1 MSWFWFRTDSDLRS
15 RCIIK
20 KVIECSQ
27 QGVDALSPS
36 HFLLLAL
43 FVFLSHTLNHTHH
56 GVISTNLEEVEELNA
71 RNYTSIQTYVS
82 QSQMP
87 SMCEIGVTLL
97 EVSLFVKCAPQY
109 FGYHPHW
116 SQWLLY
122 TSSDHLKQGFCMPSI
137 LYVRLCFQKS
147 LFDTRYETNPSSL
160 GESCGQ
166 YSSTVDEVLAGFYL
180 HLMHSSVVFWQEI
193 NDYCCVAQSSRH
205 CPLQSCFKAWLK
217 NAIPSVFYEVPDS
230 TVSGIHSLKSQR
242 VWAKLQLLCLKV
254 RSLPFLYI
262 LSMSLIQLIYTQE
275 ALSIVHGKI

>member
-1 MSWFWFRTDSDLRS
+1 MSLFWFRTDSDLRS

-36 HFLLLAL
+36 HFLPLAL

-87 SMCEIGVTLL
+87 SMCEMGVTLL

-116 SQWLLY
+116 SQ
-122 TSSDHLKQGFCMPSI
+122 
-137 LYVRLCFQKS
+137 
-147 LFDTRYETNPSSL
+147 
-160 GESCGQ
+160 
-166 YSSTVDEVLAGFYL
+166 
-180 HLMHSSVVFWQEI
+180 
-193 NDYCCVAQSSRH
+193 
-205 CPLQSCFKAWLK
+205 
-217 NAIPSVFYEVPDS
+217 
-230 TVSGIHSLKSQR
+230 
-242 VWAKLQLLCLKV
+242 
-254 RSLPFLYI
+254 
-262 LSMSLIQLIYTQE
+262 
-275 ALSIVHGKI
+275 

>member
-36 HFLLLAL
+36 HFLPLAL

-87 SMCEIGVTLL
+87 SMCEMGVTLL

-166 YSSTVDEVLAGFYL
+166 YSSSIDEVLAGFYL

-217 NAIPSVFYEVPDS
+217 NAIPSVLTRFQIQPLVAF
-230 TVSGIHSLKSQR
+230 IH
-242 VWAKLQLLCLKV
+242 
-254 RSLPFLYI
+254 
-262 LSMSLIQLIYTQE
+262 
-275 ALSIVHGKI
+275 